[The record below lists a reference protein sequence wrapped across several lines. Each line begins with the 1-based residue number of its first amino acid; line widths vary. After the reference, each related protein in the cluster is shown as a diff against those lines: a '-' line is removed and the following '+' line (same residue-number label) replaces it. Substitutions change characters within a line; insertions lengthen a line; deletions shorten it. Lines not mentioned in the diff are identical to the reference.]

1 MTMLE
6 LVKHLNFA
14 VVVLF
19 TLLYLYQGFYVV
31 VGLVCRRWQDRHQP
45 SRLHRFAVIVSARN
59 EEGVI
64 GELLES
70 LNRQNY
76 PKELLDLYV
85 VADNCTDDTA
95 GVARRA
101 GAFVYERFDQVHKG
115 KGYAMDYLFRR
126 LKEEGK
132 DCYDGYFV
140 FDADNLV
147 DANFVA
153 EMNRTFDQGYDA
165 VTCYRNSKNF
175 AANWISAGYS
185 IWFLREAR
193 FLNFPRTLLGT
204 NCHVSGT
211 GFLISADVIRKNGGW
226 PFHLLTEDIQFS
238 VDCALKGYRIGY
250 CEKAVIYDEQ
260 PTTFS
265 QSWNQRLRWSK
276 GFYQV
281 NAKYSLNLVRGFF
294 KKPRRSSWSCYDMFM
309 TVAPGMLLTLSLI
322 AFNVVVCLACLWQ
335 PPYLLALTIR
345 EASGFIWSAVSSF
358 YFGLLLY
365 GLLTVLC
372 EWKNIQIP
380 AHKKLLYTATFPI
393 FMFTYVPISLA
404 ALVRKVEWTPIY
416 HSGGQKSLNKAAAK

>member
-31 VGLVCRRWQDRHQP
+31 VGLVRRRWQDRHQP

-211 GFLISADVIRKNGGW
+211 GFLVSARVIEDNGGW

-238 VDCALKGYRIGY
+238 VDCAIQGKKIGY
-250 CEKAVIYDEQ
+250 CDKAVVYDEQ
-260 PTTFS
+260 PTTFR
-265 QSWNQRLRWSK
+265 QSWDQRLRWSK

-281 NAKYSLNLVRGFF
+281 DREYTLPLLKGCFRRG
-294 KKPRRSSWSCYDMFM
+294 RLGTSCYDMFV
-309 TVAPGMLLTLSLI
+309 TVAPGMLLTLLMI
-322 AFNVVVCLACLWQ
+322 LFNGVILAACLTQ
-335 PPYLLALTIR
+335 PAYLATRIIH
-345 EASGFIWSAVSSF
+345 ETVGFMGSAVWNF
-358 YFGLLLY
+358 YVGLLFY
-365 GLLTVLC
+365 GLPVQKLGYVL
-372 EWKNIQIP
+372 
-380 AHKKLLYTATFPI
+380 TFPI
-393 FMFTYVPISLA
+393 FMFTYIPISIA
-404 ALVRKVEWTPIY
+404 ALVQKVEWKPIY
-416 HSGGQKSLNKAAAK
+416 HTATKKINELG